1 MQNQDFTDISS
12 AYVLATCRCLGPLLG
27 LSPGLLSFAG
37 IHFHNF
43 AYSVALTSLSGGR
56 GTWEVPLQTI
66 KLFGAAEILML
77 TAGVLLITALT
88 FLL

>member
-1 MQNQDFTDISS
+1 
-12 AYVLATCRCLGPLLG
+12 
-27 LSPGLLSFAG
+27 
-37 IHFHNF
+37 
-43 AYSVALTSLSGGR
+43 
-56 GTWEVPLQTI
+56 LQTI